1 MNIKYAIRQKLTIID
16 IDGSQYYGT
25 TSRKL
30 TNAIHKHNL
39 KYILA
44 NCKRIPENDKFNMS
58 NFHTIDTK
66 TIKHP
71 PININN

>member
-1 MNIKYAIRQKLTIID
+1 MNIKYAIRQRITIVD
-16 IDGSQYYGT
+16 IDGSQYYGA

-44 NCKRIPENDKFNMS
+44 NCKIISENNKFNMS
-58 NFHTIDTK
+58 NFCAIDTK